1 MTMAG
6 ARSQGELDKDKIMR
20 RMQNLLNI
28 AYLSAELQDD
38 GSFKLSSTIIND
50 IETELDFSP
59 PDEKTKKEKEE
70 AIKKRYRKRDSYTF
84 FKESLDRSNI
94 PTAHEAKDFLLSLFH
109 KLDRVRYYG
118 SMTHS
123 SYALETLNL
132 AIDDA
137 YGTSSLVLSQYKY
150 NLKQPKKSPKKVKKT
165 SKRKKS
171 TKKTPSTPNMDSADF
186 CPF

>member
-1 MTMAG
+1 MTMAH
-6 ARSQGELDKDKIMR
+6 ARSGGQVDKDKIMR

-28 AYLSAELQDD
+28 IYLSAQRQED
-38 GSFKLSSTIIND
+38 GAFKLSSSIINS

-70 AIKKRYRKRDSYTF
+70 AIKKRYRKRDSYIF
-84 FKESLDRSNI
+84 FKESLDRASI
-94 PTAHEAKDFLLSLFH
+94 STAHEAKDFLLSLFH

-132 AIDDA
+132 AVDDT
-137 YGTSSLVLSQYKY
+137 YGTSSLVLHQYKQ
-150 NLKQPKKSPKKVKKT
+150 NLNKAKKSPKKAKKT
-165 SKRKKS
+165 SKGKKS
-171 TKKTPSTPNMDSADF
+171 ATLPTTLNMDPADF